1 MEMGPNISHAM
12 HPILQEAQR
21 VLGSDIVY
29 DESLFKQLNLP
40 DFTANDF
47 APNDAKLQTQSLDS
61 IIAEGLR
68 PHRAKGL
75 QDPSLTEFLQ
85 GVSGGDTAHDLLHNG
100 ARSFM
105 LPQFKVNGGR
115 ECSVGGSY
123 LKYRPLCNDAL
134 LQLVREGKALA
145 FSKDA
150 LTSTGAIEQLHLS
163 PLVWAPKTGKV
174 KGRTCLNLSTGS
186 RNFLSVN
193 DCVDTEASTSVYK
206 RPFLPLLPDIAEMAC
221 QQRDELGH
229 RVSTSSWR

>member
-1 MEMGPNISHAM
+1 MALGHDTFTMVSS
-12 HPILQEAQR
+12 ILLEAQS

-29 DESLFKQLNLP
+29 DESLFTQLNLP

-85 GVSGGDTAHDLLHNG
+85 EVSGGDTAQDLLHNG

-134 LQLVREGKALA
+134 LQLVRKERRWP
-145 FSKDA
+145 S
-150 LTSTGAIEQLHLS
+150 
-163 PLVWAPKTGKV
+163 PKT
-174 KGRTCLNLSTGS
+174 
-186 RNFLSVN
+186 
-193 DCVDTEASTSVYK
+193 
-206 RPFLPLLPDIAEMAC
+206 P
-221 QQRDELGH
+221 
-229 RVSTSSWR
+229 

>member
-1 MEMGPNISHAM
+1 VVFDPGGDDDPVTPPPPPSTWASFTSTLLLLQTTLKLQPLMALGHDTFTMVSS
-12 HPILQEAQR
+12 ILLEAQS

-29 DESLFKQLNLP
+29 DESLFTQLNLP

-85 GVSGGDTAHDLLHNG
+85 EVSGGDTAQDLLHNG

-134 LQLVREGKALA
+134 LQLVRKERRWP
-145 FSKDA
+145 S
-150 LTSTGAIEQLHLS
+150 
-163 PLVWAPKTGKV
+163 PKT
-174 KGRTCLNLSTGS
+174 
-186 RNFLSVN
+186 
-193 DCVDTEASTSVYK
+193 
-206 RPFLPLLPDIAEMAC
+206 P
-221 QQRDELGH
+221 
-229 RVSTSSWR
+229 

>member
-1 MEMGPNISHAM
+1 MSRAIPSKLILTTATPVVFDPGGDDDTVSPPPSPSTWAYFVSTLSLLQTTLGLQPLMEMGPDISHAM

-40 DFTANDF
+40 DFTATDF
-47 APNDAKLQTQSLDS
+47 VPNDVKLQTQPLDS
-61 IIAEGLR
+61 IIEEGLR
-68 PHRAKGL
+68 PHRTKGL
-75 QDPSLTEFLQ
+75 KDPALTEFLQ
-85 GVSGGDTAHDLLHNG
+85 EVSGGDVAHDLLHNG

-150 LTSTGAIEQLHLS
+150 LVNTGAMEQLHLS
-163 PLVWAPKTGKV
+163 PLVWDPKRAK
-174 KGRTCLNLSTGS
+174 
-186 RNFLSVN
+186 
-193 DCVDTEASTSVYK
+193 
-206 RPFLPLLPDIAEMAC
+206 
-221 QQRDELGH
+221 
-229 RVSTSSWR
+229 

>member
-1 MEMGPNISHAM
+1 MDMGPDIPHAM
-12 HPILQEAQR
+12 HPILQEAQT

-29 DESLFKQLNLP
+29 DESLFTQLNLP

-47 APNDAKLQTQSLDS
+47 VPNDAKLQTQPLDS
-61 IIAEGLR
+61 IIEEALR
-68 PHRAKGL
+68 PHRTKGL
-75 QDPSLTEFLQ
+75 KDPALTEFLQ
-85 GVSGGDTAHDLLHNG
+85 GVSGGDIAHDLLHNG

-150 LTSTGAIEQLHLS
+150 LVNTGAMEQLHLS

-174 KGRTCLNLSTGS
+174 KGRTCLNLSKCS
-186 RNFLSVN
+186 RNFRSVN
-193 DCVDTEASTSVYK
+193 DCVDSEASATMYK
-206 RPFLPLLPDIAEMAC
+206 RPSLPLLPDIAEMAC
-221 QQRDELGH
+221 
-229 RVSTSSWR
+229 